1 METTYDCLALFSSG
15 LDSILAVKTIQA
27 QGLRVLGLHF
37 VSPFFGKPEK
47 VGHWEKL
54 HGVDI
59 LPVDISQDFVRMLVQ
74 GPRWGLGKILNP
86 CVDCKVLMLSRAR
99 DMLPLFQASF
109 LISGEVVGQ
118 RPMSQRKDSLQ
129 TIKREAGVGGDLLR
143 PLSALNL
150 EPTPMEQ
157 SGLVDRRRLHG
168 IRGRGRKAQMA
179 LAEEYG
185 LKEIPTPGGGCLLTE
200 PESARR
206 FGPLLIHLQNPS
218 VADFELSTVGRQLWW
233 DDHWMIIGRNQK
245 DNEQLLNLIQPHD
258 LVFKLAD
265 LPGPIAVG
273 RQFRKAWSPEATR
286 SAAGALT
293 QFSTRARSADSWV
306 TVLVAREGQARE
318 ISVDPAAHDDSP
330 WREPTWEEFK
340 EFKKTL

>member
-1 METTYDCLALFSSG
+1 MNTTYDCLALFSSG

-37 VSPFFGKPEK
+37 VSPFFGKPHK
-47 VGHWEKL
+47 ISHWEEV

-59 LPVDISQDFVRMLVQ
+59 IPVDISQDFVRMFVQ

-86 CVDCKVLMLSRAR
+86 CVDCKILMLSRAR
-99 DMLPLFQASF
+99 DMLPLFKASF
-109 LISGEVVGQ
+109 LISGEVAGQ

-129 TIKREAGVGGDLLR
+129 TIKREAGVAEVLLR

-150 EPTPMEQ
+150 DPTPMEQ
-157 SGLVDRRRLHG
+157 SGLVDRSRLLG

-179 LAEEYG
+179 LAKEYG
-185 LKEIPTPGGGCLLTE
+185 LEEIPTPGGGCLLTE

-206 FGPLLIHLQNPS
+206 FVPLLTHLQAPN

-233 DDHWMIIGRNQK
+233 DRHWMIIGRNQK
-245 DNEQLLNLIQPHD
+245 DNEQLLNLVQPHD
-258 LVFKLAD
+258 LVFKLAN

-273 RQFRKAWSPEATR
+273 RQFGEAWPSEVVR
-286 SAAGALT
+286 SAAHTLT
-293 QFSTRARSADSWV
+293 QFSARARSAGSRV
-306 TVLVAREGQARE
+306 TVLVGCEGQARE
-318 ISVDPAAHDDSP
+318 LSVDPSPWDESP
-330 WREPTWEEFK
+330 WREPAWEELK
-340 EFKKTL
+340 ELKKSL